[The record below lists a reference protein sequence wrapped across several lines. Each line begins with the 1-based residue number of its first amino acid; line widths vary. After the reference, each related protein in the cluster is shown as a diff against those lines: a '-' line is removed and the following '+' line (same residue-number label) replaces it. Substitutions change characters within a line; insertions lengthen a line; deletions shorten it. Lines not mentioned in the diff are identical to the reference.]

1 MEVVR
6 GTFQLFGTGPM
17 GESTV
22 PRLVVQQRV
31 PVGPIWFQRM
41 DRNMDGDL
49 TWKEFLG
56 PRHVFEEL
64 DADGDGLIDP
74 VEAERAEHLF
84 GK

>member
-1 MEVVR
+1 M
-6 GTFQLFGTGPM
+6 LFRS

-22 PRLVVQQRV
+22 PQIVAQPRTPIG
-31 PVGPIWFQRM
+31 PVWFQRM

-56 PRHVFEEL
+56 PRHVFEAL

-74 VEAERAEHLF
+74 QEAERAAILF
-84 GK
+84 PELAKKDR